1 MNNKWLRQTIQSFKP
16 YAAPKI
22 NESIVIDA
30 NESPYNIF
38 DFPQVAEAFL
48 ARMKQTPS
56 YHYPDPFAGE
66 LREALAQYV
75 GCGPEEVLVGNGG
88 DEIISLVMNTFLNPG
103 DVLLTHTP
111 TFDIYGLDAEVLGA
125 KVVTVPDLDGYRR
138 DCDGFLEKVKE
149 LQPKVTVLC
158 NPNNPTGEL
167 LPMAYVE
174 AVLQASE
181 NPVVVDEAYLEFA
194 GVPSIITKL
203 SQYDNLIVIR
213 TLSKAFGLAGC
224 RVGYGVAQKSVI
236 EALGL
241 TKLVYNLNVLSQNA
255 ALAALEY
262 ADDILAH
269 NIPPTLAARDVF
281 YKALEAVPEITAY
294 PSATNFVLIRVP
306 DGPAM
311 DKALRDA
318 DISVRSYKADN
329 LKDCLRITITTEDV
343 VQKVVA
349 VLTKEVKKHA

>member
-30 NESPYNIF
+30 NESPYNVF

-75 GCGPEEVLVGNGG
+75 GCDPEEVLVGNGG

-138 DCDGFLEKVKE
+138 DCD
-149 LQPKVTVLC
+149 
-158 NPNNPTGEL
+158 
-167 LPMAYVE
+167 
-174 AVLQASE
+174 
-181 NPVVVDEAYLEFA
+181 
-194 GVPSIITKL
+194 L
-203 SQYDNLIVIR
+203 SLIHI
-213 TLSKAFGLAGC
+213 
-224 RVGYGVAQKSVI
+224 
-236 EALGL
+236 
-241 TKLVYNLNVLSQNA
+241 
-255 ALAALEY
+255 
-262 ADDILAH
+262 
-269 NIPPTLAARDVF
+269 
-281 YKALEAVPEITAY
+281 
-294 PSATNFVLIRVP
+294 
-306 DGPAM
+306 
-311 DKALRDA
+311 
-318 DISVRSYKADN
+318 
-329 LKDCLRITITTEDV
+329 
-343 VQKVVA
+343 
-349 VLTKEVKKHA
+349 